1 MTKLLRYLRSREWAV
16 AALALAFIVVQ
27 VWLDLK
33 SPEYMAEITRL
44 VQVEGSTMPEI
55 LTAGGKMLACSL
67 GSFAGSRGTA
77 VCSSF
82 IAAGFGGTMRAK
94 MFHKVQSFSMEE
106 TWPLFH
112 PKPHY
117 QVDQ

>member
-16 AALALAFIVVQ
+16 AVLALAFIVVQ

-67 GSFAGSRGTA
+67 GSLLAAVATA

-82 IAAGFGGTMRAK
+82 IAAGFG
-94 MFHKVQSFSMEE
+94 FHARQDVSKGAVILYGRDR
-106 TWPLFH
+106 PLFH